1 MIIDKNKN
9 IIKEINRLS
18 SEKQER
24 EKDKAFAYSYVRN
37 EICKDLGY
45 KSYYEF
51 YKDNKRSW
59 YNLFFKKHKE
69 IIFKNMLHIGNVNNA
84 PHKEFKL
91 CRSDLTTHIFIEESK
106 KIEEKAS
113 LIYAKKILKQNDNKI
128 CYIINNKEIYN
139 DISEYIN
146 KNEIPVKMLEKI
158 SFSLSRDY
166 FFSFIDYIL
175 KITNENELF
184 EQLEY
189 SERKYILDYFFDNKI
204 FESIFV
210 NGVTKVMNISE
221 KILSNIVIYL
231 KGINCQDF
239 FEYSEIKNA
248 IINGL
253 EKIKGNFNYDY
264 SEQTDVHK
272 LILNEENILL
282 KSDNVMTTNLYVFLM
297 KCHITELMKLTIP
310 RKNLE
315 KVYFL
320 ILPIQ
325 EIFRVDNFCSVCRGI
340 NYGCIFYT
348 EAYFYN
354 KDNSSI
360 YNNCANSLYHTEN
373 NLYIIKSKYYKSI
386 INICIDK

>member
-9 IIKEINRLS
+9 IIKEIKRLS

-45 KSYYEF
+45 KSYQEF
-51 YKDNKRSW
+51 YKENRRLW
-59 YNLFFKKHKE
+59 YNLLFKKHKK
-69 IIFKNMLHIGNVNNA
+69 INFKNMLHVGNVNNA
-84 PHKEFKL
+84 PHKEFRL
-91 CRSDLTTHIFIEESK
+91 CRSDLTTHVFIEESK
-106 KIEEKAS
+106 QIEEKAS

-128 CYIINNKEIYN
+128 CYIIDNKEIYN
-139 DISEYIN
+139 NISEYIN
-146 KNEIPVKMLEKI
+146 KNEIAIKMLEKI
-158 SFSLSRDY
+158 SFSLSRKY

-189 SERKYILDYFFDNKI
+189 SERKYMLDYFFDNKV

-231 KGINCQDF
+231 KGVDCQDF

-253 EKIKGNFNYDY
+253 EKIKENFTYDY
-264 SEQTDVHK
+264 TEQNDVHK

-282 KSDNVMTTNLYVFLM
+282 EDLGDLSEWILEPKRLNEMKQLVEDKQKVEEQLHALNTYEEEMWRELSILSADETLKAQIDACLEVFNGENMLD
-297 KCHITELMKLTIP
+297 
-310 RKNLE
+310 
-315 KVYFL
+315 KV
-320 ILPIQ
+320 
-325 EIFRVDNFCSVCRGI
+325 S
-340 NYGCIFYT
+340 
-348 EAYFYN
+348 A
-354 KDNSSI
+354 S
-360 YNNCANSLYHTEN
+360 A
-373 NLYIIKSKYYKSI
+373 
-386 INICIDK
+386 

>member
-9 IIKEINRLS
+9 IIKEIKRLS
-18 SEKQER
+18 LEKQEQ
-24 EKDKAFAYSYVRN
+24 EKHRSFAYNYIIN

-45 KSYYEF
+45 KSYNEF
-51 YKDNKRSW
+51 YKENKRLW
-59 YNLFFKKHKE
+59 HNLLSKKHKE
-69 IIFKNMLHIGNVNNA
+69 INFKNMLHVGNVNNA
-84 PHKEFKL
+84 PHKEFRL

-113 LIYAKKILKQNDNKI
+113 LVYAKKILKQNDNKI
-128 CYIINNKEIYN
+128 CYIIDNKEIYN

-146 KNEIPVKMLEKI
+146 ENEISINDLEKI

-189 SERKYILDYFFDNKI
+189 SERKYMLDYFFDNKV

-231 KGINCQDF
+231 KGIDCQDF

-253 EKIKGNFNYDY
+253 EKIKENFIYDY
-264 SEQTDVHK
+264 TEQNDVHK

-282 KSDNVMTTNLYVFLM
+282 KSDNVMTTNLHVFLM
-297 KCHITELMKLTIP
+297 KCHTTELMKLTIP

-354 KDNSSI
+354 KENSSI

-373 NLYIIKSKYYKSI
+373 NLYIIKSKYDKSI
-386 INICIDK
+386 INISIDK

>member
-9 IIKEINRLS
+9 IIKEIKRVSL
-18 SEKQER
+18 EKQER
-24 EKDKAFAYSYVRN
+24 EKHKAFAYSYVRD

-45 KSYYEF
+45 KSYNEF
-51 YKDNKRSW
+51 YKENKILW
-59 YNLFFKKHKE
+59 YNLLFKKHKK
-69 IIFKNMLHIGNVNNA
+69 INFKNMLHIGNVNNA
-84 PHKEFKL
+84 PHKEFRL

-113 LIYAKKILKQNDNKI
+113 LVYAKKILKQNDNKI
-128 CYIINNKEIYN
+128 CYIIDNKEIYN

-146 KNEIPVKMLEKI
+146 ENEISINDLEKI

-189 SERKYILDYFFDNKI
+189 SERKYMLDYFFDNKV

-231 KGINCQDF
+231 KGIDCQDF

-248 IINGL
+248 IIDGL

-282 KSDNVMTTNLYVFLM
+282 KSDNVITTNLHIFLM

-325 EIFRVDNFCSVCRGI
+325 ERFRVDNFCSVCRGI

-373 NLYIIKSKYYKSI
+373 NLYVIKSKYDKSI
-386 INICIDK
+386 INVQ

>member
-1 MIIDKNKN
+1 MIIDKNEK
-9 IIKEINRLS
+9 IIKEIKRLS
-18 SEKQER
+18 LEKQEQ
-24 EKDKAFAYSYVRN
+24 EKNRSFAYSYVRD

-45 KSYYEF
+45 KSYQEF
-51 YKDNKRSW
+51 YKENRILW
-59 YNLFFKKHKE
+59 YNLLFKKHKK
-69 IIFKNMLHIGNVNNA
+69 INFKNMLHVGNVNNA
-84 PHKEFKL
+84 PHKEFRL
-91 CRSDLTTHIFIEESK
+91 CRSDLTTHVFIEESK

-128 CYIINNKEIYN
+128 CYIIDNKEIYN

-146 KNEIPVKMLEKI
+146 ENKISINNLEKI
-158 SFSLSRDY
+158 SFSLSRNY

-189 SERKYILDYFFDNKI
+189 TERKYMLDYFFDNKV

-210 NGVTKVMNISE
+210 NSVTKIMNISK
-221 KILSNIVIYL
+221 KILNNIVIYL
-231 KGINCQDF
+231 KGIDCQDF
-239 FEYSEIKNA
+239 FEYSEIKNG

-253 EKIKGNFNYDY
+253 EKIKENFNYDY

-282 KSDNVMTTNLYVFLM
+282 KSDNIMTTNLHVFLM

-373 NLYIIKSKYYKSI
+373 NLYVIKSKYDKSI

>member
-9 IIKEINRLS
+9 IIKEIKRLS

-45 KSYYEF
+45 KSYQEF
-51 YKDNKRSW
+51 YKENRRLW
-59 YNLFFKKHKE
+59 YNLLFKKHKK
-69 IIFKNMLHIGNVNNA
+69 INFKNMLHVGNVNNA
-84 PHKEFKL
+84 PHKEFRL
-91 CRSDLTTHIFIEESK
+91 CRSDLTTHVFIEESK
-106 KIEEKAS
+106 QIEEKAS
-113 LIYAKKILKQNDNKI
+113 LIYAKKILKQNDNQI
-128 CYIINNKEIYN
+128 CYIVDNKEVYN
-139 DISEYIN
+139 NISEYIN
-146 KNEIPVKMLEKI
+146 KNEIPIKIFEKI
-158 SFSLSRDY
+158 SFSFSRNY
-166 FFSFIDYIL
+166 FFNFIDYIL

-189 SERKYILDYFFDNKI
+189 SERKYMLDYFFDNKV

-221 KILSNIVIYL
+221 KTLSNIVIYL
-231 KGINCQDF
+231 KGVDCQDF

-248 IINGL
+248 IIDGL
-253 EKIKGNFNYDY
+253 EKIKENFTYDY
-264 SEQTDVHK
+264 IEQKDVHK

-282 KSDNVMTTNLYVFLM
+282 KSDNVITTNLHVFLM

-325 EIFRVDNFCSVCRGI
+325 EIFRVDNFCRVCRGI

-373 NLYIIKSKYYKSI
+373 NLYIIKSKYDKSI

>member
-1 MIIDKNKN
+1 MIIDKNEK
-9 IIKEINRLS
+9 IIKEIKRLS
-18 SEKQER
+18 LEKQEQ
-24 EKDKAFAYSYVRN
+24 EKNRSFAYSYVRD
-37 EICKDLGY
+37 EICKDFGY
-45 KSYYEF
+45 KSYQEF
-51 YKDNKRSW
+51 YKENRILW
-59 YNLFFKKHKE
+59 YNLLFKKHKK
-69 IIFKNMLHIGNVNNA
+69 INFKNMLHVGNVNNA
-84 PHKEFKL
+84 PHKEFRL
-91 CRSDLTTHIFIEESK
+91 CRSDLTTHVFIEESK
-106 KIEEKAS
+106 QIEEKAS

-128 CYIINNKEIYN
+128 CYIIDNKEVYN

-146 KNEIPVKMLEKI
+146 ENEISINDLEKI

-189 SERKYILDYFFDNKI
+189 SERKYMLDYFFDNKV

-231 KGINCQDF
+231 KSIDCQDL

-253 EKIKGNFNYDY
+253 EKIKENFNYDY

-373 NLYIIKSKYYKSI
+373 NLYVIKSKYDKSI
-386 INICIDK
+386 INVQ